1 MVKRKKRL
9 EKQIESLQ
17 AQELI
22 HIEKR
27 EQALKEGKFELAGYF
42 AKEIVGMKNK
52 RENKGDKLKKLK
64 KKRR

>member
-1 MVKRKKRL
+1 MAKRKKRL
-9 EKQIESLQ
+9 EKQIKSLQ

-42 AKEIVGMKNK
+42 AKEIIGMKNRRGDK
-52 RENKGDKLKKLK
+52 TDKLKKLK
-64 KKRR
+64 RR

>member
-9 EKQIESLQ
+9 EKQITSLQ

-42 AKEIVGMKNK
+42 SKEILGIKNK
-52 RENKGDKLKKLK
+52 REDKTDKLEKLK
-64 KKRR
+64 KK